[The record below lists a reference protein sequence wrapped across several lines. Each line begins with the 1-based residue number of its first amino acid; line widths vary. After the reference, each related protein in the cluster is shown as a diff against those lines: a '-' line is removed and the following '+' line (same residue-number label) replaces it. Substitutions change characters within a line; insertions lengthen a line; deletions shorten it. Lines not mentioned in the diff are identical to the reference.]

1 MGISDDLKNIAGIVT
16 VEIEGFFTER
26 FINLCKI
33 NNIKIFDIRNIVKGV
48 VRFKM
53 NISEFK
59 KLRKIARKTKC
70 KVKIKSKDGLYFKLF
85 KYRKRKFAVILFFM
99 VVIFSIAFSTFIW
112 NIEISGN
119 NYISSDDIRNALEQS
134 GVYVGKNKIGLDKKQ
149 VINNLRINLNDISWA
164 GIDISGTTLKLEVV
178 EKTKIDEDQ
187 IQNNSIGDIVANKSG
202 IITKIVPE
210 NGTAKFKVGSYVEE
224 NMVVIEGKIYSKF
237 LDPVDVPAKGIVN
250 IESNYNFE
258 KEYKYVNLN
267 KEFTGKKIYTVGI
280 TINSNEIM
288 VNYLNKNKKYDI
300 SKNSKTINIFGKTIS
315 FDFYECSE
323 YNEVQYTKNK
333 DELIEEGKNESKEF
347 IDSAL
352 SSLNDGKVVNE
363 NTEIIEQTDGI
374 YYKTNYVVNERI
386 GKFVERTKNE
396 QFTY

>member
-1 MGISDDLKNIAGIVT
+1 
-16 VEIEGFFTER
+16 
-26 FINLCKI
+26 
-33 NNIKIFDIRNIVKGV
+33 
-48 VRFKM
+48 
-53 NISEFK
+53 
-59 KLRKIARKTKC
+59 
-70 KVKIKSKDGLYFKLF
+70 
-85 KYRKRKFAVILFFM
+85 
-99 VVIFSIAFSTFIW
+99 
-112 NIEISGN
+112 
-119 NYISSDDIRNALEQS
+119 
-134 GVYVGKNKIGLDKKQ
+134 
-149 VINNLRINLNDISWA
+149 
-164 GIDISGTTLKLEVV
+164 
-178 EKTKIDEDQ
+178 
-187 IQNNSIGDIVANKSG
+187 
-202 IITKIVPE
+202 
-210 NGTAKFKVGSYVEE
+210 
-224 NMVVIEGKIYSKF
+224 MVVIEGKIYSKF

-258 KEYKYVNLN
+258 KEYKYVNFN

-300 SKNSKTINIFGKTIS
+300 SKNSKTINIFGKAIS

-352 SSLNDGKVVNE
+352 SNLNDGKVVNE

-386 GKFVERTKNE
+386 GKFV
-396 QFTY
+396 